1 MESNTGTGPAGE
13 EQDVR
18 ETAFCVGDTS
28 TYATLVDGACVCLWV
43 CVFCLE
49 GFCVHSIKKDD
60 LSFFFFFLTLVLVM
74 LATCPP
80 LCIFDY
86 YELVIIICT

>member
-49 GFCVHSIKKDD
+49 GFCVHSIKKDEKVIFN
-60 LSFFFFFLTLVLVM
+60 LSAGNVGDMPSIMYF
-74 LATCPP
+74 
-80 LCIFDY
+80 
-86 YELVIIICT
+86 